1 MKKTY
6 FELKREQI
14 KVLEYGLTSLF
25 WWISMNFM
33 LKVPINNITL
43 VALIEML
50 SLHVWYFLCF
60 VWSVL
65 NLRDVNGVGYFIN
78 IFTKYYFKGSKFDKF
93 NEKYNSR

>member
-14 KVLEYGLTSLF
+14 KVLEYVLTSLF

-43 VALIEML
+43 VALIAML

>member
-6 FELKREQI
+6 LELKREQI

-25 WWISMNFM
+25 WWMCMNLM
-33 LKVPINNITL
+33 LDTQLNNITY
-43 VALIEML
+43 VALIVML
-50 SLHVWYFLCF
+50 SLHTWYFLCF

-65 NLRDVNGVGYFIN
+65 NLRDVNGVGYFFN
-78 IFTKYYFKGSKFDKF
+78 IFIKHYYKGSKFDNF

>member
-1 MKKTY
+1 
-6 FELKREQI
+6 
-14 KVLEYGLTSLF
+14 
-25 WWISMNFM
+25 MNFM

-43 VALIEML
+43 VALIAML